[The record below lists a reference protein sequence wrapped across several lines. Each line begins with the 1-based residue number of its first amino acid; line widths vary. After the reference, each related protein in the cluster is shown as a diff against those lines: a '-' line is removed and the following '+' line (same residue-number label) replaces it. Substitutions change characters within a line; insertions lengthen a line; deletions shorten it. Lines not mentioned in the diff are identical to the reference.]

1 MTSPVTGTV
10 APPGTA
16 SRSAPALL
24 FLRRLFR
31 RKLVLLAALV
41 LLAIVI
47 VALAAPWVS
56 PFDPGAMRVVR
67 RLRPPSAEHWL
78 GTDELGR
85 DVLSRIIYGARASL
99 GIGFSVVLASCLT
112 GTLFG
117 ILAGYDRR
125 LDGPIMRVVDAL
137 MALPDILLA
146 IFLVAVLGASAGNVV
161 LALAIVYTPRVVR
174 VVRAST
180 LVVRELPFVEAARA
194 LGVGT
199 PRILTVHILLNVASP
214 ILIQATFIFAYAVLA
229 EAGLSFLGAGVP
241 PEIPTWGTMIASGQQ
256 YADRAFWTVLY
267 PGLAIVLSALSLQI
281 LGDGLRDMLD
291 PKLRKAL

>member
-1 MTSPVTGTV
+1 MTGAATSPMN
-10 APPGTA
+10 
-16 SRSAPALL
+16 APALL

-31 RKLVLLAALV
+31 RKLVLVAALV
-41 LLAIVI
+41 LLAIVV

-67 RLRPPSAEHWL
+67 RLRPPSPEHWL

-85 DVLSRIIYGARASL
+85 DVFSRVVYGARASL
-99 GIGFSVVLASCLT
+99 GIGFSVVLASCLV
-112 GTLFG
+112 GTVFG
-117 ILAGYDRR
+117 ILAGYERR

-199 PRILTVHILLNVASP
+199 PRILAVHILLNVASP

-291 PKLRKAL
+291 PKLRKAV

>member
-1 MTSPVTGTV
+1 
-10 APPGTA
+10 
-16 SRSAPALL
+16 
-24 FLRRLFR
+24 
-31 RKLVLLAALV
+31 
-41 LLAIVI
+41 
-47 VALAAPWVS
+47 
-56 PFDPGAMRVVR
+56 MRVIR
-67 RLRPPSAEHWL
+67 RLRPPGADNLL

-85 DVLSRIIYGARASL
+85 DVLSRVIFGARASL
-99 GIGFSVVLASCLT
+99 GIGFSVVLASVLV
-112 GTLFG
+112 GTLLG
-117 ILAGYDRR
+117 ILAGFYRR
-125 LDGPIMRVVDAL
+125 IDGIVMRLVDAT

-194 LGVGT
+194 LGVST
-199 PRILTVHILLNVASP
+199 PRILLVHVLLNVASP
-214 ILIQATFIFAYAVLA
+214 VLIQATFIFAYAVLA

-256 YADRAFWTVLY
+256 YADRAFWVVFY